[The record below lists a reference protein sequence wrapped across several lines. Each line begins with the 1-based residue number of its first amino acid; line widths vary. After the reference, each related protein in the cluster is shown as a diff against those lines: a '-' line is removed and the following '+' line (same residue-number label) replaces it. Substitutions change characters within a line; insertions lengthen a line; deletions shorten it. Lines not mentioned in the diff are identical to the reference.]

1 MSKLLEKYGIN
12 PYEFLGIDDLS
23 DIVEIKKAYK
33 SKSKLYHPDRNGGS
47 DVQFKIL
54 VLCYKHAKE
63 NCIVSGN
70 VNDFS
75 KLKKNA
81 DEDAKEEL
89 GYERTFHTTYF
100 DDPETRKQIFAD
112 DFIDFE
118 SFKDEMKKMQGMS
131 TSYVAE
137 NFYKKEIIEKFKKNG
152 KFDRELFNAYFL
164 KMKKDGKIQNNQ
176 LVKVEEVQAFN
187 QDSNYMKVNI
197 HDNMVIN
204 IDGGKKDGNYRELKK
219 SKEIKNSDIQEVLET
234 DLKTISKLI
243 KENKKDTGKISRKKL
258 KELEM
263 KAKAP
268 ISVEH
273 QLSFAEMKAK
283 LEFEELERIRREREE
298 QKDVVERNKR
308 IYNNRIMYH

>member
-1 MSKLLEKYGIN
+1 MSTLLEKYGIN
-12 PYEFLGIDDLS
+12 PYEFLGIDSMADL
-23 DIVEIKKAYK
+23 ETIKKAYRNK
-33 SKSKLYHPDRNGGS
+33 SKVYHPDRNGGS
-47 DVQFKIL
+47 EVQFKIL
-54 VLCYKHAKE
+54 VLCYKHAKSQ
-63 NCIVSGN
+63 CIVSGK

-75 KLKKNA
+75 NLK
-81 DEDAKEEL
+81 DQDRSEEI
-89 GYERTFHTTYF
+89 GHERTFHNTNF

-118 SFKDEMKKMQGMS
+118 TFKGEMKKMQGMS

-164 KMKKDGKIQNNQ
+164 KLKKDGKIQNNQ

-204 IDGGKKDGNYRELKK
+204 TDGGKKDGNYRDFKK
-219 SKEIKNSDIQEVLET
+219 SKEIHNRDIQEVLET

-268 ISVEH
+268 VSVEH

-283 LEFEELERIRREREE
+283 LEFEELERIRKEREE
-298 QKDVVERNKR
+298 QKEVVERNKR
-308 IYNNRIMYH
+308 IYDMRIQYR